1 MKITP
6 KTIIL
11 NQDFVREKLRQ
22 KKYDEVCLSSWG
34 RLDEFIQFISS
45 VGVFSMLAQLGLAT
59 GHSGIPSFLLAMLAF
74 AKPVFNIRFDDNIK
88 YLFQDAHVLRLLGF
102 NFKQI
107 QNRYSKELPQK
118 AVSHYIPILYAIFYA
133 ALGTKKLPDC

>member
-1 MKITP
+1 MKNTP

-11 NQDFVREKLRQ
+11 NQDLVREKLRQ

-45 VGVFSMLAQLGLAT
+45 VGVFSMLAKLGLAT

-88 YLFQDAHVLRLLGF
+88 YLFQDAHVLRLMGF
-102 NFKQI
+102 NLSKFNMGI
-107 QNRYSKELPQK
+107 AKELP
-118 AVSHYIPILYAIFYA
+118 
-133 ALGTKKLPDC
+133 